1 MFVSQIFDEAA
12 EILGTI
18 DKTKVF
24 RKLTQAM
31 QTLMESGH
39 WTHSV
44 AEVDVCTGWDR
55 CSVAL
60 PRGIEVPLAVNTDG
74 SPLYFRNRLF
84 QYHVN
89 KGGAYSSVPWAWDD
103 RGYTATMM
111 DIIQPSQLIAIAE
124 VSNDAGKQLRV
135 LGTNQ
140 WNATLRSQTPDGQG
154 VDGLYV
160 PIYSPEDFPLGSIL
174 PPDVTVRTRDA
185 AISPLGFF
193 QTSTPHTFNS
203 GQPVVITPIVG
214 VVPSPLQEGQI
225 YYVGVVSPTVLQLY
239 ADPLNAQAGNYP
251 INLQS
256 IVGVSSLRLLDK
268 KPSRV
273 VTALSLSSTP
283 AIALDTANPIN
294 FPDSILPSPL
304 QSRATYFANLI
315 DPTHLQIFDSITDAT
330 NNTNPVYTTGSTAAI
345 NVDLQK
351 PISPQTRMTFSV
363 PHGFATGDQVQATTS
378 GGILPQPLV
387 AGTSYYVRAINST
400 AVTIHPTSSDAVNDT
415 NPINLITSGSG
426 TNSLVKL
433 IPATAAIGTQSNILA
448 DGLNLPSPSG
458 SGAQANGVPSGI
470 ITNVAVSAGGSGYT
484 SVPTVTL
491 DDTGGA
497 GYVSGFVDVEIN
509 STFTTPATFLVTVT
523 DGRIVLIGVANAG
536 TGYQPNAE
544 VTIRDTSGSNLG
556 RGARATINGL
566 DVNGGITGITLQA
579 VGSGGSISAT
589 VNTTTQVVNGLV
601 INSPG
606 QGYVIAPRLTFTGG
620 GGTNAA
626 GTCTITTSFLSYIE
640 VTNGGSGYAQAP
652 AVTISG
658 GGGTGAT
665 ATATV
670 SEGELVS
677 VTVVTKGT
685 GYTGTP
691 TITFTPSTGVFVSF
705 TTTGTFPSP
714 ITQGASYRAE
724 QPFSSSSFTITNVD
738 YSPVNITSVGT
749 GQFFVLISRAF
760 AVGFTNRWVGDF
772 NGLTTGD
779 GVYFAS
785 DFNLPSTNPSIDK
798 GTTEFFLN
806 VDAGNESARFYNSVP
821 NAIAGDVVGLINVT
835 AFGTGQAYYAL
846 RVSASPLP
854 YEDRINPDSI
864 QFLQDDEVV
873 RFSSSGTLPAPLVAG
888 TDYTIKIFGDDIRA
902 YFNNVLVTLTTP
914 GTGQLSLDLDRTV
927 TAVPST
933 SIIETASLYSTG
945 QAITV
950 RPRDGDSLPNPLV
963 AGTNY
968 YVRKLDSDEF
978 ELYSTEA
985 QARNLASTVGRVAYL
1000 TTGDSADSTF
1010 IVDSIQAP
1018 TLVKSIQQI
1027 EKPQTDGFVSL
1038 YAYDYGRSNDM
1049 TLIGQY
1055 HPADINPQYRRIRL
1069 GQPCSWA
1076 RIVYRI
1082 KHPTVES
1089 MFDFLPLE
1097 NERAIIMALHAVDLE
1112 DKDFADQAQR
1122 YWTIAI
1128 AYLKNQQ
1135 ESLEGHAMATPQI
1148 NNITYGDGTD
1158 VVMQ

>member
-12 EILGTI
+12 EILGTT

-24 RKLTQAM
+24 RKLTQSI

-39 WTHSV
+39 WTHST
-44 AEVDVCTGWDR
+44 AEVDICTGWDR
-55 CSVAL
+55 CTVTL
-60 PRGIEVPLAVNTDG
+60 PRGIETPLAVNTDG

-89 KGGAYSSVPWAWDD
+89 KGGMYSSVPWAWDD
-103 RGYTATMM
+103 RGFVATMM

-135 LGTNQ
+135 LGTDQ
-140 WNATLRSQTPDGQG
+140 YNATLRSQTPDGQG

-160 PIYSPEDFPLGSIL
+160 PIYSPEDFPLGTIL

-185 AISPLGFF
+185 AISPLGLF
-193 QTSTPHTFNS
+193 QTATPHTLDS
-203 GQPVVITPIVG
+203 GQSVIISPIGG
-214 VVPSPLQEGQI
+214 VVPPPLKDGQI
-225 YYVGVVSPTVLQLY
+225 YYVGVVSPTLVQLY
-239 ADPLNAQAGNYP
+239 EDPLNAQAGNYP

-273 VTALSLSSTP
+273 VTALSLSATP

-294 FPDSILPSPL
+294 FPGNILPSPL
-304 QSRATYFANLI
+304 KSKVTYFANLI
-315 DPTHLQIFDSITDAT
+315 TPTNLQIFDSIADAT
-330 NNTNPVYTTGSTAAI
+330 NNTNPIYTTGSTSAI

-351 PISPQTRMTFSV
+351 PIAPQTKMTFAV
-363 PHGFATGDQVQATTS
+363 PHGFTTGDQVQATTN

-387 AGTSYYVRAINST
+387 AGTNYYVRAVNST
-400 AVTIHPTSSDAVNDT
+400 TVTIHPTSSDALNDT

-433 IPATAAIGTQSNILA
+433 IPATVAIGTQSNILA
-448 DGLNLPSPSG
+448 EGVSLPNPSG
-458 SGAQANGVPSGI
+458 SGAQAKGVPSGI
-470 ITNVAVSAGGSGYT
+470 ITGVNVTAPGSGYT
-484 SVPTVTL
+484 SAPTVTV

-497 GYVSGFVDVEIN
+497 GYVQNQVGIEID
-509 STFTTPATFLVTVT
+509 STFTTQATFNITVT
-523 DGRIVLIGVANAG
+523 GGRVASIGVVSPG
-536 TGYQPNAE
+536 SGYQPNAT
-544 VTIRDTSGSNLG
+544 VTITDLSIAKAGK
-556 RGARATINGL
+556 GAKATINGL
-566 DVNGGITGITLQA
+566 DINGGITGITLQA
-579 VGSGGSISAT
+579 VGSGAIISAT
-589 VNTTTQVVNGLV
+589 INNTSNVVNGLI

-606 QGYVIAPRLTFTGG
+606 EGYVIPPRLTFTGG
-620 GGTNAA
+620 GGSNAA
-626 GTCTITTSFLSYIE
+626 GTCSITTSFLDYIE
-640 VTNGGSGYAQAP
+640 VTNGGSNYTQAP

-670 SEGELVS
+670 SNGQLVR
-677 VTVVTKGT
+677 VNVVTKGT
-685 GYTGTP
+685 GYTGSP

-749 GQFFVLISRAF
+749 GQFYVLISRAF

-772 NGLTTGD
+772 DGLTTGQ
-779 GVYFAS
+779 GIYFAS
-785 DFNLPSTNPSIDK
+785 DYNLPSTTPAIDK
-798 GTTEFFLN
+798 GTTQFFLN
-806 VDAGNESARFYNSVP
+806 IDAGNETARIYNSQP
-821 NAIAGDVVGLINVT
+821 AANAGGSTGLINVT

-846 RVSASPLP
+846 RVSATPSPF
-854 YEDRINPDSI
+854 ENRINPNSV
-864 QFLQDDEVV
+864 QFLQDGEIV
-873 RFSSSGTLPAPLVAG
+873 RFSTSGTLPAPLQAA
-888 TDYTIKIFGDDIRA
+888 TNYTIKIFGDDIKV
-902 YFNNVLVTLTTP
+902 YSNNNLVTITTP

-933 SIIETASLYSTG
+933 KIVESASLYSTG

-963 AGTNY
+963 AGANY

-978 ELYSTEA
+978 ELYQTEA
-985 QARNLASTVGRVAYL
+985 QARNLASTVGRISYQTAGN
-1000 TTGDSADSTF
+1000 TADSTF
-1010 IVDSIQAP
+1010 IIDSIQPP
-1018 TLVKSIQQI
+1018 TLVKSVQQI
-1027 EKPQTDGFVSL
+1027 EKPKTDGFVSL

-1055 HPADINPQYRRIRL
+1055 HPADVNPQYRRIRL
-1069 GQPCSWA
+1069 GSPCAWA
-1076 RIVYRI
+1076 RVIYRI
-1082 KHPTVES
+1082 KHPTIES
-1089 MFDFLPLE
+1089 LYDFIPLE
-1097 NERAIIMALHAVDLE
+1097 NERAILAALHAVDLE
-1112 DKDFADQAQR
+1112 DKDFAEQAQR

-1135 ESLEGHAMATPQI
+1135 ESIDGHAMATPQI
-1148 NNITYGDGTD
+1148 NNIVYGDGSD
-1158 VVMQ
+1158 VIMR